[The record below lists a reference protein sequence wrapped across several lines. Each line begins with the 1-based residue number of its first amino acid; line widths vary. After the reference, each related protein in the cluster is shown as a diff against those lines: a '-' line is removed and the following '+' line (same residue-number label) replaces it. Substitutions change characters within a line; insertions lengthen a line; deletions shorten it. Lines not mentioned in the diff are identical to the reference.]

1 MNNSLSRAIG
11 LLSIVIGIDTLIG
24 IVFYWLSFRTFDR
37 TPLLMISTFMI
48 AIGALLNML
57 FVRRLHLNFRAR
69 SPRFSQFVLLAGML
83 GSLIVLIGSA
93 LDLLSA
99 ILGHS
104 FDAFPLSQTWSII
117 VVGYAFLGIWLLL
130 LNYDAQFH
138 DTWRRYLAW
147 LGIIVGVIMATGL
160 LALPRIFV
168 PYISLYHE
176 PLSEFGELLGNVGWM
191 LFYPIWCI
199 WFGYIC
205 LKDQYGGQQHLQSFK
220 SRSLR

>member
-1 MNNSLSRAIG
+1 MNNSLSRPIG

-24 IVFYWLSFRTFDR
+24 NAFYWLSFHIFDG

-48 AIGALLNML
+48 AIGALLNIML
-57 FVRRLHLNFRAR
+57 VRRLHLNFRAWL
-69 SPRFSQFVLLAGML
+69 PRLSQLVLLAGML

-104 FDAFPLSQTWSII
+104 FDVFPLSQTRSIL
-117 VVGYAFLGIWLLL
+117 VVGFAFIGIWLLL
-130 LNYDAQFH
+130 LNYDARFY
-138 DTWRRYLAW
+138 DTWWRYLAW
-147 LGIIVGVIMATGL
+147 FGIIAGVIMAAGL

-176 PLSEFGELLGNVGWM
+176 PLPEFGELVGNVGWM

-205 LKDQYGGQQHLQSFK
+205 LKDQYGGQQHPQSFK
-220 SRSLR
+220 SRSLG